1 MGTMSSDLQPRGVA
15 NPSVID
21 LITPD
26 AESGEIVLVVLED
39 RGWSDAPERLKQL
52 EDKLNAYFVY
62 ALDGF
67 LVRQYPRYEGRGI
80 RIQVESQTPPAAG
93 SQAGAM
99 LSAARNYAAAHD
111 LGFALSS
118 PRREPQEFEAE

>member
-1 MGTMSSDLQPRGVA
+1 MSSDLPCRGVA

-26 AESGEIVLVVLED
+26 AESGEVVLVVLED

-62 ALDGF
+62 VLDGF
-67 LVRQYPRYEGRGI
+67 LVRQYPRYEGRGV
-80 RIQVESQTPPAAG
+80 RIQIESPTPPTPG
-93 SQAGAM
+93 SRTAAM
-99 LSAARNYAAAHD
+99 LTAARNYAAAND
-111 LGFALSS
+111 LNFELRPSA
-118 PRREPQEFEAE
+118 PEPEEIDAG